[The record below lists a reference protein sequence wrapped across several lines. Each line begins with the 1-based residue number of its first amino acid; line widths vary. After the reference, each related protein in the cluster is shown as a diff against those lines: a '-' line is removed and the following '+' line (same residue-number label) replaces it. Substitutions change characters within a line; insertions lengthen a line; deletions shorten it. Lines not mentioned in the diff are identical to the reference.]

1 MTQFSTRRLTMNAAL
16 IAIYIVL
23 EYFSVYIG
31 NYIKLSFYAF
41 PMLVAAMLFGT
52 ADGLFV
58 AGIGEF
64 LYQMLHYGFSAT
76 TLLWIVPPMVHA
88 LIAGVMTQ
96 KMRDSLS
103 MGKVGLT
110 VIVSGIVSTILTTF
124 VVQLVNWYKPEDDQL
139 IVAYDDV
146 DLPEGKIRFRPS
158 GSAGTH
164 NGMRNIIYLLGRE
177 NFPRVRVGIGRPPE
191 GWDMKD
197 WVLASYQT
205 KELRQTMFD
214 AYCGAADVIAE
225 LIERG
230 VEPARQLVS
239 KLNG

>member
-52 ADGLFV
+52 VDGLFV

-124 VVQLVNWYKPEDDQL
+124 VVQLDAKIYHYEGLSGILILFRFVNCAIMCVIYTL
-139 IVAYDDV
+139 V
-146 DLPEGKIRFRPS
+146 LPQTI
-158 GSAGTH
+158 
-164 NGMRNIIYLLGRE
+164 LLL
-177 NFPRVRVGIGRPPE
+177 
-191 GWDMKD
+191 KH
-197 WVLASYQT
+197 ATT
-205 KELRQTMFD
+205 K
-214 AYCGAADVIAE
+214 
-225 LIERG
+225 
-230 VEPARQLVS
+230 
-239 KLNG
+239 